1 MKLETQIEVKAGYEK
16 VLKKFSI
23 GKSVN
28 GNLEKEKNNNH
39 NGINKEEKKN
49 KKIRFSFMRNKSN
62 DSEYDKLQKKLN
74 NLEKEIDINNK
85 SLLEQYKKLDK
96 KKISLEKVTNNKE
109 RLIKKL
115 NDIVQSSEKIKK
127 ELLKN
132 LSEKLKLT
140 AKFVSTNQY

>member
-1 MKLETQIEVKAGYEK
+1 M
-16 VLKKFSI
+16 
-23 GKSVN
+23 
-28 GNLEKEKNNNH
+28 
-39 NGINKEEKKN
+39 
-49 KKIRFSFMRNKSN
+49 
-62 DSEYDKLQKKLN
+62 
-74 NLEKEIDINNK
+74 EKEIDINNK